1 MSEATDPV
9 TVIYKLQRL
18 LDEGI
23 DNNGQVLMGGGVDTM
38 ENYKYILGQI
48 NALEATKQEI
58 SNLLDN
64 KEQKENEG
72 TVIDIGDH
80 KPNNNTTK

>member
-1 MSEATDPV
+1 ME
-9 TVIYKLQRL
+9 LERL
-18 LDEGI
+18 LKTIKNKLDSLTI
-23 DNNGQVLMGGGVDTM
+23 LITTGVDTM

-64 KEQKENEG
+64 KEQNEG

-80 KPNNNTTK
+80 KLKYNTTK